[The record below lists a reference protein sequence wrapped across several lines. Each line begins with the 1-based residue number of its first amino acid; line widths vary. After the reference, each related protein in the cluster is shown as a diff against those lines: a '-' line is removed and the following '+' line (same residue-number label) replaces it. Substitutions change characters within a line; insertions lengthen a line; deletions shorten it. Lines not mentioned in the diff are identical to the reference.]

1 MQKKLVKN
9 FMYQASYQVLL
20 IILPIVTIPIVSNA
34 LGPSGIG
41 IFNYINSVV
50 SYFILVAGLG
60 MANYG
65 VREISI
71 VRQDRKKLSK
81 KFWEL
86 ELFNLFFSVG
96 TLVVYII
103 FSLFT
108 SQREYYLISGL
119 SVFSCLFDITWF
131 YSGIENFKK
140 ITIRNFLVKI
150 TSFILIVALIKD
162 IDDLLLYIL
171 ISSGSI
177 LISQVSLWISI
188 HDYVDW
194 VKVSLRDCF
203 SHFKPALSFFVAK
216 IAITIY
222 QNTTKTILGL
232 MTTMTIVGYYSNAF
246 SLVLMSG
253 NIVNA
258 MNTVLVPRMSNMFG
272 NNDER
277 GMIHLLQKT
286 IHFQLYFTV
295 AIMFGIIA
303 ISDKLVGWFF
313 GPEFLMIKNVI
324 PWLAPVI
331 VFQSFQMAVATQYL
345 IPKKEL
351 REYNISIFIGAIVTV
366 ILSILLIPFIGIYG
380 AVVGINIGYIVVS
393 ILRLNVLQNETDFVF
408 EYRRVFKFVFSGFV
422 MWGTIYLLTSNMISS
437 IFTTI
442 VQVIIG
448 GLVYLSVTALLKSN
462 PLNELFF
469 KKKK

>member
-20 IILPIVTIPIVSNA
+20 IVLPIVTIPIVSNA

-71 VRQDRKKLSK
+71 VRQNRKKLSK

-232 MTTMTIVGYYSNAF
+232 MTTMTVVGYYSNAF

-272 NNDER
+272 NNNEK

-366 ILSILLIPFIGIYG
+366 ILTILLIPFIGIYG

-393 ILRLNVLQNETDFVF
+393 ILRLIVLQNETDFVF
-408 EYRRVFKFVFSGFV
+408 KYRRVFKFVFSGFV
-422 MWGTIYLLTSNMISS
+422 MWGTIYLLTSNMNSS

-448 GLVYLSVTALLKSN
+448 SLVYLSVTALLKSN

>member
-41 IFNYINSVV
+41 TFNYINSIV

-65 VREISI
+65 VREISM

-96 TLVVYII
+96 TLLVYVI

-108 SQREYYLISGL
+108 TQKIYYLVSGL

-150 TSFILIVALIKD
+150 TSFILIIVLIKD
-162 IDDLLLYIL
+162 IGDLLLYIL
-171 ISSGSI
+171 ISSGSV
-177 LISQVSLWISI
+177 LISQASLWISI
-188 HDYVDW
+188 HEYVDW
-194 VKVSLRDCF
+194 IKVSLRDCF

-232 MTTMTIVGYYSNAF
+232 MTTMTVVGYYSNAF

-303 ISDKLVGWFF
+303 LSDKLVGWFF
-313 GPEFLMIKNVI
+313 GPEFLMIKNII

-351 REYNISIFIGAIVTV
+351 REYNVSIFIGAIITV
-366 ILSILLIPFIGIYG
+366 MLSILLIPFIGIYG

-393 ILRLNVLQNETDFVF
+393 ILRLNVLQKETDFVF
-408 EYRRVFKFVFSGFV
+408 EYLEVLKFIFSGFV
-422 MWGTIYLLTSNMISS
+422 MWGTIYLLTSKMNSS
-437 IFTTI
+437 IFTTVIQI
-442 VQVIIG
+442 VIG
-448 GLVYLSVTALLKSN
+448 SLVYLCLTALLKSN